1 MGRHCSRSVF
11 GAVHSQDFHVRI
23 AGSATFLADRARR
36 RARRGVGLAVAGAVA
51 LVGGFVLS
59 QQFADTVV
67 GGAGN
72 IGVFLGLASA
82 VLGVQQL
89 FAASRDR
96 QLSVGEAPVVNQ
108 LRARLSDDYY
118 YLRRVDIPRRHA
130 EADGILL
137 GPAGVLVLAIRA
149 LEGRYVVRGN
159 DWFRL
164 LEDGGERQWN
174 RSPTWEVARPVRALQ
189 RAMQEQGI
197 PSVPIQGAVVLSQ
210 GQLEQASRPGA
221 AVVPVDRIGS
231 FVDYLRQGQ
240 PADPVAMRRLAE
252 FLAPYAGGNAR
263 RPGDTPSQPA
273 STASA

>member
-1 MGRHCSRSVF
+1 
-11 GAVHSQDFHVRI
+11 VRI
-23 AGSATFLADRARR
+23 AGSATFLVDRARR
-36 RARRGVGLAVAGAVA
+36 RAGRGVGLAVAGAVA

-59 QQFADTVV
+59 QQFPDTLA

-72 IGVFLGLASA
+72 LGVFVGLAAA

-89 FAASRDR
+89 LAASRDR

-108 LRARLSDDYY
+108 LSARLSDDYY
-118 YLRRVDIPRRHA
+118 YLRRVDIPRRNA

-149 LEGRYVVRGN
+149 LDGRYVVRGN
-159 DWFRL
+159 DWFEL

-197 PSVPIQGAVVLSQ
+197 PAVPIQGAVVLSR

-221 AVVPVDRIGS
+221 AVVPVERIGS

-240 PADPVAMRRLAE
+240 PADPVAMRRLAD

-263 RPGDTPSQPA
+263 RPGDTPPQPA
-273 STASA
+273 PTASA